1 MPRKVKIRVGISV
14 LAFLVVVGGA
24 AYWYYIGI
32 FVGTDD
38 AYVTGHVGV
47 ISAKVPGRVKQVS
60 VDNNHLVAPDQLI
73 VTLDPRD
80 YQTALA
86 QANASLDR
94 WRQEMA
100 QRYVKVAVSKAKVAR
115 YEANMGMK
123 KADKWRYTQLHNQEL
138 ISQQHMDQANT
149 QFSESNAELEQSR
162 HELAEALAAI
172 GGNVNIPLEEQ
183 TVIKEAK
190 AQLEQARLNLE
201 YTRIVADITG
211 YIIKR
216 QVQPGNW
223 VKPGQPLMMIV
234 PLGFHELWI
243 EANYKETQLTHICVG
258 QPATVRVDTYP
269 GHEFK
274 GRVDSMMSGT
284 GVAFSILPPENATGN
299 WVKIVQRIPVKIELL
314 PPFPENQPLRLGM
327 SALVTIDTRERSGPR
342 LLPHRKHHRN

>member
-1 MPRKVKIRVGISV
+1 MPRKVKIRIGISV
-14 LAFLVVVGGA
+14 LAFLVAVACV

-32 FVGTDD
+32 FVSTDD
-38 AYVTGHVGV
+38 AYVAGHVGV
-47 ISAKVPGRVKQVS
+47 ISAKVSGRVKQVS
-60 VDNNHLVAPDQLI
+60 VDNNQLVIPDQLI
-73 VTLDPRD
+73 VTLDPQD

-86 QANASLDR
+86 QATANLDR

-100 QRYVKVAVSKAKVAR
+100 QRYVKVATCKAKVAR

-138 ISQQHMDQANT
+138 ISQQLMDLANT
-149 QFSESNAELEQSR
+149 QFWESNAELEQSR

-172 GGNVNIPLEEQ
+172 GGNVNIPLEGQ
-183 TVIKEAK
+183 PAIKQAK
-190 AQLEQARLNLE
+190 AEWEQARLNVE
-201 YTRIVADITG
+201 YTKIVAEITG

-234 PLGFHELWI
+234 PLDMNELWI
-243 EANYKETQLTHICVG
+243 EANYKETQLTHVCVG
-258 QPATVRVDTYP
+258 QPVTVRIDTYP
-269 GHEFK
+269 GHEFE
-274 GRVDSMMSGT
+274 GRVDSIMSGT
-284 GVAFSILPPENATGN
+284 GIAFSVLPPENATGN
-299 WVKIVQRIPVKIELL
+299 WVKIVQRIPVKVKLL

-327 SALVTIDTRERSGPR
+327 SALVTIDTRQRSGPR